1 MNLREGLGF
10 RRLSPPEQQAY
21 RIMLQAFSS
30 MATSFDSSQIG
41 RYVDLMKVVQVLLGD
56 NPSIVYFNK
65 TQIRTVGSMF
75 GKQIQLT
82 GVPLKVQITKLNAD
96 LEAKAKTI
104 VAPIASIKSNEYSQL
119 IKLYEYMQNNIKYDR
134 QELLDS
140 SKGRSKNLNSHN
152 AYGALING
160 LAVCDG
166 FSSAFSL
173 LAQMLGFECT
183 LAMGHSTHS
192 SAGSVEHAWNIVKV
206 GNKCYHMDVTWDA
219 NQYGEF
225 GEYSFDYFALDDEEI
240 ANDHDWDINTT
251 PACSSND
258 FSYFLKSGQYA
269 NNAGQLNDII
279 RNSTK
284 NRNEPVR
291 IKLSHNVSLPANAGE
306 HLAQTLVD
314 EAVKAGN
321 SAQISYQWN
330 ESTRCFFAKFTV

>member
-41 RYVDLMKVVQVLLGD
+41 RGVDLMKVVQVLLGD

-140 SKGRSKNLNSHN
+140 SKGRSKNPNSHN

-183 LAMGHSTHS
+183 LAIGHSTHS

-206 GNKCYHMDVTWDA
+206 GNKCYHMDVT
-219 NQYGEF
+219 
-225 GEYSFDYFALDDEEI
+225 
-240 ANDHDWDINTT
+240 
-251 PACSSND
+251 
-258 FSYFLKSGQYA
+258 
-269 NNAGQLNDII
+269 
-279 RNSTK
+279 
-284 NRNEPVR
+284 
-291 IKLSHNVSLPANAGE
+291 
-306 HLAQTLVD
+306 
-314 EAVKAGN
+314 
-321 SAQISYQWN
+321 
-330 ESTRCFFAKFTV
+330 